1 MRPKIAHISPVMPA
15 TGGNGLAMRTSMFS
29 HAAEQTGDVLIIVV
43 QPDSGSMAENPLFRP
58 DTSVVRIHEGVDT
71 RLHLIARAVPADSRP
86 GMLVEYGKPLAS
98 AALSAATIARIVERL
113 VVFEP
118 DAIVLSRA
126 YMLPI
131 VDAFE
136 EQLAQ
141 VPLLVDL
148 DDDDG
153 CLCRSLASHERE
165 QGHDD
170 EALWLEAQA
179 DVCDAIISRH
189 AGRVGHFTA
198 ASESVVGAIQKRLG
212 VSNISWVA
220 NGVAPVARTPIG
232 TVDVHGQ
239 ATPGAHS
246 RPALIFVGN
255 LGYQPNCDGLL
266 WFLGDV
272 WPALR
277 DVVPGVT
284 FMVAGSNPDQQLR
297 RLCQQDGVELIVN
310 PQDLTPLYRLAD
322 AAIVPLRFGS
332 GSRIK
337 ILEAGA
343 HGVPVISTFAGAEG
357 LNLQPDAHAFLSH
370 ETADA
375 FVSSCLEC
383 LRDRDEAHRR
393 SMLLQ
398 AFIEERHDR
407 QKIVNKLHK
416 TLRRFVA
423 G

>member
-1 MRPKIAHISPVMPA
+1 MPA
-15 TGGNGLAMRTSMFS
+15 TGGNGLAMRTGMFS

-43 QPDSGSMAENPLFRP
+43 EPDSGVAADNQLFRP

-71 RLHLIARAVPADSRP
+71 RLSLIARAVPADARP

-113 VVFEP
+113 AVFEP

-136 EQLAQ
+136 EQLSQ

-148 DDDDG
+148 DDDDAA
-153 CLCRSLASHERE
+153 LCRSLAAYERE

-179 DVCDAIISRH
+179 DVCDAVISRH
-189 AGRVGHFTA
+189 AGRVNHFTA

-212 VSNISWVA
+212 VSNISCVA
-220 NGVAPVARTPIG
+220 NGVARVARTPTG
-232 TVDVHGQ
+232 TVDAHGQ
-239 ATPGAHS
+239 ATPGAHL

-272 WPALR
+272 WPGLR

-284 FMVAGSNPDQQLR
+284 FMVAGSNPGQQLR
-297 RLCQQDGVELIVN
+297 RLCQQDGVELIVS
-310 PQDLTPLYRLAD
+310 PQDLAPLYRLAD

-357 LNLQPDAHAFLSH
+357 LNLQPDAHAFVSD

-375 FVSSCLEC
+375 FVNSCLEC
-383 LRDRDEAHRR
+383 LRNRNEAHRR
-393 SMLLQ
+393 STLFQ
-398 AFIEERHDR
+398 AFIEEHHDR
-407 QKIVNKLHK
+407 QEIIDRLHR
-416 TLRRFVA
+416 TFRVFVA